1 MLINGESL
9 EIEPAPQL
17 AHVGI
22 ALRLAIHALA
32 EALRSHGKLH
42 GVDFENLLKVA
53 ENSADEDSLRE
64 DTPVIGSL
72 AEVFPQT

>member
-1 MLINGESL
+1 L

-32 EALRSHGKLH
+32 EPLRSYGKLN
-42 GVDFENLLKVA
+42 GVEYESLLKVA
-53 ENSADEDSLRE
+53 ENSADEDSPHD